1 MVKGFFFV
9 KLTPLIFIFLIL
21 LAPGMAAAAP
31 GDKLTIIPA
40 PVTVGSLTDANVK
53 IDSVNETITL
63 TPEPGVSVTRSTAE
77 KPAISAG
84 AQMIQDG
91 LENTVI
97 NNVNNVFAGV
107 GGLQLGTV
115 NSTHDG
121 SEVLIFAVT
130 AHTIDPTKDP
140 AMMARIDTMRDIYIY
155 AILLFAG
162 ILALFLIYQSV
173 NPDDSAKML
182 EDFTG
187 TYGYVAASDMAKYF
201 INTCGWLLLGPGLY
215 FGAIKI
221 NNFLVEGQMLSVL
234 DQVAFS
240 SDSIGLYI
248 VMGLLWFVS
257 IMFFAVRLVAIII
270 GAHVWI
276 MYGLGFAFK
285 KVRWSAILVT
295 TQQIVLILS
304 QFAIIWV
311 CCIVVSYTTSQEMA
325 WYSVS
330 FVYLGL
336 FGTVV
341 SMEFLFLTWPILWK
355 LLSPKTLTAAIRVA
369 RYL

>member
-1 MVKGFFFV
+1 V

-40 PVTVGSLTDANVK
+40 PVSMENISGTTVK
-53 IDSVNETITL
+53 IDRVNESIKY
-63 TPEPGVSVTRSTAE
+63 TPTTGASVYRSTNNT
-77 KPAISAG
+77 PSISAG

-115 NSTHDG
+115 NSTQDG
-121 SEVLIFAVT
+121 SEVLIFAVA

-140 AMMARIDTMRDIYIY
+140 AMMARIDTMREIYIY

-173 NPDDSAKML
+173 CPDDSAKML

-221 NNFLVEGQMLSVL
+221 NNFLVDGQMLSVL

-257 IMFFAVRLVAIII
+257 IMFFAVRLVTIII

-276 MYGLGFAFK
+276 LYGLGFAFK
-285 KVRWSAILVT
+285 KVRWAAILIT
-295 TQQIVLILS
+295 TQQIVLIFS

-311 CCIVVSYTTSQEMA
+311 CCVVISYMTSQEMA

-336 FGTVV
+336 FSTVV
-341 SMEFLFLTWPILWK
+341 SMEFLFLTWLFLWK
-355 LLSPKTLTAAIRVA
+355 LLSPKTLTTAIKIA
-369 RYL
+369 RYV